1 MSAVSSE
8 SHEPASEP
16 GRAAAPEPAAG
27 QADFGANEWL
37 VEELYQRYLADP
49 GSVDRAWWSFFADYH
64 PTLPNGTAPQSAAP
78 VTGRQSAAP
87 AQAPAPAPAPA
98 PRTAPAPPSAPSSP
112 PAAPAPPAQQAAPAQ
127 QAPPA
132 APPPALPSP
141 PNPPQGTEVSRL
153 RGAAAR
159 TVTNMT
165 ASLAVPTATSV
176 RAIPAKL
183 LADNRIVINNHLRRG
198 RGGKVSFT
206 HLIGFAVV
214 KALVALPEMNLAY
227 AEENGK
233 PAVARPDHVNLG
245 LAIDVRTSDGGRQLL
260 VPNIKAAEEMDF
272 RQFWTTYEDTVR
284 RARAGKLAVADFGGT
299 TATLT
304 NPGTIGTEHS
314 VPRLMAGQGCIVGV
328 GAMEYPAAYA
338 GASEET
344 LARLAIS
351 KSVTLTSTYDHRIIQ
366 GAQSGEFLKKIHELL
381 LGEDGFYDE
390 IFAALRIPYEPVRW
404 VRDFPSGHEDDV
416 ARSARV
422 QELIHAYR
430 VRGHLM
436 ADTNPLE
443 VTQRKHPDLDI
454 NLHGLTLWDL
464 ERDFPTGGFGGK
476 ARMKLR
482 DILGVLRDSYCRT
495 VGIEYMH
502 IQDPEE
508 RRWLQDRIEVPH
520 PRAEHDEQ
528 MAILSRLN
536 VAEAFEMFLQT
547 KFVGQRRFS
556 LEGAEALIPLVDTV
570 LTEAAAAQ
578 LDEAVVGMA
587 HRGRLNVLAN
597 IVGKSYAQ
605 IFKEFEGNLD
615 PSSAQ
620 GSGDVKYH
628 LGAEGTFRAPGGG
641 QIKTSL
647 VANPSHL
654 EAVDPVLEGVVRAK
668 QDVIDKGEPGF
679 TVLPVLIHGD
689 AAFAGQGVVAET
701 LNLSLLRGY
710 RTGGTMHIIVNNQ
723 VGFTTAPQH
732 SRSSVYATDVARM
745 IQAPIFHVNGDDP
758 EAVVRTARLA
768 FAYRQAFKK
777 DVVVDMICYRK
788 RGHNETDN
796 PSFTQPLMYD
806 LVEAK
811 RSTRKVYTE
820 SLIARGDISMEEA
833 EAALRDY
840 QQQLERVFTETRDAA
855 DRPPEPGSVLRPEP
869 EDRPVN
875 HEAVPTAVSA
885 EVVKRII
892 DTQVNLPADFT
903 PHPRLKPLLDR
914 RAAMREEDAIDWAT
928 GEMLAFGA
936 LVLDGHPVR
945 LVGQDSRRGTF
956 GQRHAVLV
964 DRHTGAEYTP
974 LKQLESGAAKFFVHD
989 SLLSEFAAMGFE
1001 YGYSVARP
1009 DALVCWEAQFG
1020 DFFNGGQ
1027 TIVDEFISS
1036 GEQKWGQR
1044 SGVALLLPHG
1054 YDGQGPDHSS
1064 ARVERFLTLCA
1075 EDNMTVAMPTTPG
1088 NYFHLLR
1095 WQCLSGRHKPLI
1107 VFTPKSMLRLKAAA
1121 SPVADF
1127 TTGSFRPLIGSAQES
1142 DADVRRVV
1150 LCSGK
1155 IYYDLAARR
1164 RALLANTGNAT
1175 DTAIVRVERL
1185 YPLPVSE
1192 LCAELARYPGAE
1204 TVTWVQ
1210 EEPANMGA
1218 RPTFALKL
1226 PRVLNREVGVVSLPP
1241 SSAPASGSAKLHAT
1255 THREI
1260 IETAIPQGS

>member
-1 MSAVSSE
+1 
-8 SHEPASEP
+8 
-16 GRAAAPEPAAG
+16 
-27 QADFGANEWL
+27 
-37 VEELYQRYLADP
+37 
-49 GSVDRAWWSFFADYH
+49 
-64 PTLPNGTAPQSAAP
+64 
-78 VTGRQSAAP
+78 
-87 AQAPAPAPAPA
+87 
-98 PRTAPAPPSAPSSP
+98 
-112 PAAPAPPAQQAAPAQ
+112 
-127 QAPPA
+127 
-132 APPPALPSP
+132 
-141 PNPPQGTEVSRL
+141 
-153 RGAAAR
+153 
-159 TVTNMT
+159 MT

-176 RAIPAKL
+176 RAVPAKL

-206 HLIGFAVV
+206 HLIGYAVV
-214 KALVALPEMNLAY
+214 AALKALPEMNDAY

-233 PAVARPDHVNLG
+233 PAIAKPDHVNLG
-245 LAIDVRTSDGGRQLL
+245 LAIDVHTADGGRQLL

-272 RQFWTTYEDTVR
+272 RQFWTTYEDVVR
-284 RARAGKLAVADFGGT
+284 RARAGKLAVTDFQGT
-299 TATLT
+299 TATIT

-366 GAQSGEFLKKIHELL
+366 GAQSGEFLQKIHQLL

-404 VRDFPSGHEDDV
+404 VRDFPAGHEDDV

-464 ERDFPTGGFGGK
+464 ERDFPTGGFGGHP
-476 ARMKLR
+476 RMKLR
-482 DILGVLRDSYCRT
+482 EILGVLRDSYCRT

-502 IQDPEE
+502 MQDPEE
-508 RRWLQDRIEVPH
+508 RRWLQDRMEVPH
-520 PRAEHDEQ
+520 ARAEHDEQ
-528 MAILSRLN
+528 IRILSRLN

-556 LEGAEALIPLVDTV
+556 LEGAESLIPLVDAV
-570 LTEAAAAQ
+570 LAEAAQAHM
-578 LDEAVVGMA
+578 DEAVIGMA

-615 PSSAQ
+615 PSSTQ

-628 LGAEGTFRAPGGG
+628 LGAEGTFHAPDGT

-654 EAVDPVLEGVVRAK
+654 EAVDPVLEGVVRAR
-668 QDVIDKGEPGF
+668 QDVLDKGEPGF

-710 RTGGTMHIIVNNQ
+710 RTGGTVHVIVNNQ
-723 VGFTTAPQH
+723 VGFTTAPQY

-758 EAVVRTARLA
+758 EAVVRIARLA

-777 DVVVDMICYRK
+777 DVVIDMVCYRK

-820 SLIARGDISMEEA
+820 SLIARGDITMEEA

-840 QQQLERVFTETRDAA
+840 QQHLERAFTETRDAA
-855 DRPPEPGSVLRPEP
+855 DRPAEPGTVRKPDP

-875 HEAVPTAVSA
+875 HEAVPTAVSS

-892 DTQVNLPADFT
+892 DTQVNLPASFT

-914 RAAMREEDAIDWAT
+914 RAAMVTEDAIDWAT
-928 GEMLAFGA
+928 GELLAFGA
-936 LVLDGHPVR
+936 LLLDGYPVR

-974 LKQLESGAAKFFVHD
+974 LKQLDSGAAKFFVHD
-989 SLLSEFAAMGFE
+989 SLLSEFAAVGFE

-1009 DALVCWEAQFG
+1009 EALVCWEAQFG
-1020 DFFNGGQ
+1020 DFVNGAQ
-1027 TIVDEFISS
+1027 TILDEFISS

-1044 SGVALLLPHG
+1044 SGVVLLLPHG

-1064 ARVERFLTLCA
+1064 ARVERFLSLCA
-1075 EDNMTVAMPTTPG
+1075 QDNMTVAMPTTPG

-1095 WQCLSGRHKPLI
+1095 WQGLSGRHKPLI

-1121 SPVADF
+1121 SAVSDF
-1127 TTGSFRPLIGSAQES
+1127 TTGSFRPLIGAPAGGT
-1142 DADVRRVV
+1142 DARRPPGGAVRGQGVLRPGRTAARAEVGRGRHRPGRAAVPAAGLGALRRTGPLPARRV
-1150 LCSGK
+1150 G
-1155 IYYDLAARR
+1155 DLGAGGAGQHGRLADHGAEAPAGAEPCGRRGVAAGQLRARGRFGGPARHHPPGDHRDGDPFGGLMYFTDRGIEELTDRR
-1164 RALLANTGNAT
+1164 GDEQVSVAWLA
-1175 DTAIVRVERL
+1175 ERL
-1185 YPLPVSE
+1185 RDFVDLNPGFDVAVDRLASW
-1192 LCAELARYPGAE
+1192 LARLDDDE
-1204 TVTWVQ
+1204 D
-1210 EEPANMGA
+1210 
-1218 RPTFALKL
+1218 
-1226 PRVLNREVGVVSLPP
+1226 
-1241 SSAPASGSAKLHAT
+1241 
-1255 THREI
+1255 
-1260 IETAIPQGS
+1260 